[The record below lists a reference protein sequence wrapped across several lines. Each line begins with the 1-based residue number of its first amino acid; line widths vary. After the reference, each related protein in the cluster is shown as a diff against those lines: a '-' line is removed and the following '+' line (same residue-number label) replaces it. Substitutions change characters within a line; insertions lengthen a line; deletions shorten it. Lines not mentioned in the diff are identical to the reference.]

1 MTNLSEKDKSLA
13 SLALFSSLYDTH
25 RNVRDVL
32 IGFIKMSIMEHGEL
46 ILRPLQVK
54 GYLQDDYGFDN
65 IPMAVIEKAMCS
77 ASYLEKSKTE
87 KGSFIVK
94 STILNQDASS
104 YKEEV
109 ESTKNEIDQVL
120 ASLREHLKKMNFP
133 NTDKISDANLK
144 RALSVFFIE
153 SIHNSELSTLIH
165 QFVLMHPEYKS
176 ILQRINDGAII
187 FMGLS
192 YSTKGTDYS
201 TLQEPL
207 TLYLDTEI
215 LFHGAGYDG
224 PTYEMLFKELIDT
237 VSKINNKYYESKGKR
252 LIYLK
257 YFPEVRKE
265 VEAYFEIAEKII
277 AGKSQLD
284 PSRNAMTYLVRNAKT
299 PSDLIRMKTKFWKLL
314 SDNSIKED
322 DYDLYY
328 DERNKD
334 YNIESADFIK
344 KLGVKGYAEEEEAHN
359 NLSFLNYINIRRKN
373 RDQKKFSNV
382 GYLFVSQ
389 TGQVYKLANIVQQ
402 ALNPENFPLAVSLSQ
417 ITARLW
423 LGLNQGFN
431 PSATLRSMDVI
442 VKAQIGLSSRI
453 KACLEKKHKEL
464 KKEYDGSSQE
474 VIAAEIAALRLYVP
488 NSPEELTSSAEV
500 VKNVNNLEQY
510 VDDKILEVQQKDEI
524 IRSKDKSIDAM
535 QKQHDEDMQR
545 KSAEND
551 ALRTALYANVLRD
564 HQKAVAERRIERK
577 KFVAQSNKR
586 IFWKSV
592 WPLFLVIAGAIFSAI
607 SFITDNNTSG
617 WVSVSLAFGGIVI
630 ELCKSLSENCS
641 NLRDIQLPISKKL
654 RQKNLRNQLN
664 EFQKYSPLDS
674 ISERMNAALHR

>member
-25 RNVRDVL
+25 RNVPDVL
-32 IGFIKMSIMEHGEL
+32 IDFIKMSIMEHGEL

-77 ASYLEKSKTE
+77 APYLEKSKTE

-94 STILNQDASS
+94 STCLNQDATN

-120 ASLREHLKKMNFP
+120 ASLREHLKKMNFT

-165 QFVLMHPEYKS
+165 QFVLMHPEYTS

-192 YSTKGTDYS
+192 YSTQGTEYS

-224 PTYEMLFKELIDT
+224 PTYEMLFKEFIDT
-237 VSKINNKYYESKGKR
+237 VSRINNKYYESKGKR

-257 YFPEVRKE
+257 FFPEIRKE
-265 VEAYFEIAEKII
+265 VDRYFEIAEKII

-284 PSRNAMTYLVRNAKT
+284 TSRNAMTYLVRNAKT
-299 PSDLIRMKTKFWKLL
+299 PSDLIRTKTKFWQLL
-314 SDNSIKED
+314 SDNSIVEED
-322 DYDLYY
+322 YGQYF
-328 DERNKD
+328 EKRNNA

-344 KLGVKGYAEEEEAHN
+344 KLGVKGFAEEEEAHN
-359 NLSFLNYINIRRKN
+359 NLTFLNYVNIRRRN

-402 ALNPENFPLAVSLSQ
+402 AINPENFPLAVSLSQ

-464 KKEYDGSSQE
+464 KKEYDGSTPE
-474 VIAAEIAALRLYVP
+474 RIADEIAALRLYVP
-488 NSPEELTSSAEV
+488 NSPEELTSSADI

-545 KSAEND
+545 KSAENE
-551 ALRTALYANVLRD
+551 ALRTALYTNVMRD
-564 HQKAVAERRIERK
+564 HKKAVSERRIKRNR
-577 KFVAQSNKR
+577 FVAKSNKR
-586 IFWKSV
+586 IFWKST
-592 WPLFLVIAGAIFSAI
+592 WPLFLVIAGSICSAI
-607 SFITDNNTSG
+607 LFFTDNNTSG
-617 WVSVSLAFGGIVI
+617 WVSAIVTVVGIVI
-630 ELCKSLSENCS
+630 EFCKSLSENCEHLQ
-641 NLRDIQLPISKKL
+641 NIRLPISKKL
-654 RQKNLRNQLN
+654 RKNNLRNQLN
-664 EFQKYSPLDS
+664 EFQQYSPLDS
-674 ISERMNAALHR
+674 VSERMNVALHS